1 MQIGKKALFLR
12 PKSYGKTSTMKKIIA
27 IISFIALA
35 TSAMAQTAE
44 EIITRMDAEMS
55 KHNESEGFAMT
66 MDMKIIFIGTISSRS
81 YILGDK
87 MRIEANRDGKDFIT
101 WSDGKT
107 EWTYDSEKNEIEIT
121 NAKPKEKSEAESDTK
136 MFTGITDGYD
146 VKIDKETPTEWHIR
160 CKRSKSNPDKD
171 APKKMDLVVAKGTY
185 WPVSLS
191 TSVTAATVTMRDLS
205 FGVTEKQVT
214 FDEKDYPGVKIVDKR

>member
-1 MQIGKKALFLR
+1 MKRLF
-12 PKSYGKTSTMKKIIA
+12 A

-35 TSAMAQTAE
+35 TTAMAQTAE
-44 EIITRMDAEMS
+44 EIVSRMNAEIS
-55 KHNESEGFAMT
+55 KHNESEGFAIT
-66 MDMKIIFIGTISSRS
+66 MDMKIILVGTISSRS

-87 MRIEANRDGKDFIT
+87 MRIEANKDGKDFIT

-107 EWTYDSEKNEIEIT
+107 EWSYDPEKNEIEIT
-121 NAKPKEKSEAESDTK
+121 DAKPKEKSEAESDTK

-185 WPVSLS
+185 WPVSLT
-191 TSVTAATVTMRDLS
+191 TSVTAASVTMRDIS
-205 FGVTEKQVT
+205 FGVTEEQVT
-214 FDEKDYPGVKIVDKR
+214 FNSKDYPGVTIVDKRQ

>member
-1 MQIGKKALFLR
+1 
-12 PKSYGKTSTMKKIIA
+12 MKKLLA

-35 TSAMAQTAE
+35 ATAMAQTAE
-44 EIITRMDAEMS
+44 EIVSRMNAEIS
-55 KHNESEGFAMT
+55 KHNESEGVAIT
-66 MDMKIIFIGTISSRS
+66 MDMKIILVGTISSRS

-87 MRIEANRDGKDFIT
+87 MRIEANKDGKDFVT

-107 EWTYDSEKNEIEIT
+107 EWSYDSETNEIEIT
-121 NAKPKEKSEAESDTK
+121 NAKPREKSDKDSNTK
-136 MFTGITDGYD
+136 MFNGITDGYD
-146 VKIDKETPTEWHIR
+146 VRIDKETASEWHIR

-171 APKKMDLVVAKGTY
+171 APKRMDLVVAKGTY

-191 TSVTAATVTMRDLS
+191 TSVTAASVTMRDLS

-214 FDEKDYPGVKIVDKR
+214 FNEKDYPGVKIVDKR

>member
-1 MQIGKKALFLR
+1 
-12 PKSYGKTSTMKKIIA
+12 MKKLLA

-35 TSAMAQTAE
+35 ATAMAQTAE
-44 EIITRMDAEMS
+44 EIVSRMNAEIS
-55 KHNESEGFAMT
+55 KHNESEGVAIT
-66 MDMKIIFIGTISSRS
+66 MDMKIILVGTISSRS

-87 MRIEANRDGKDFIT
+87 MRIEANKDGKDFVT

-107 EWTYDSEKNEIEIT
+107 EWSYDSETNEIEIT
-121 NAKPKEKSEAESDTK
+121 NAKPREKSDKDSNTK
-136 MFTGITDGYD
+136 MFNGITDGYD
-146 VKIDKETPTEWHIR
+146 VRIDKETATEWHIR

-171 APKKMDLVVAKGTY
+171 APKRMDLVVAKGTY

-191 TSVTAATVTMRDLS
+191 TSVTAASVTMRDLS